1 MKLSPAQA
9 KVISAAQ
16 LDADCLLS
24 KLRKRTG
31 MKEHTIRYTL
41 ERAREQGIIERRYFI
56 NLFKLGYLQH
66 EVFFSL
72 TSEQSG
78 MRDALLKQFKA
89 SDRIS
94 WIGRLGGDYQYGIN
108 ICSRDVTHVVSFFDD
123 LSKNYGRAFV
133 ERNLSLRVG
142 LTFFGNRYLAPALKP
157 QEPLRYHSTTELVAI
172 DLTDHKI
179 LSALTSHCPASG
191 HELARILGMPQ
202 STVDYRLKKLKSSGV
217 IVGSYYNFRG
227 DQVGIISFLCLI
239 STKGLGSVFREKAL
253 AFCNSHPKIVVLVES
268 IGSWDF
274 EFVIDAFSAEEAMR
288 TSEQLLDYFGRDINW
303 LKMIPLFSYPKVHEY
318 PFTTL

>member
-9 KVISAAQ
+9 KIIVAAQ
-16 LDADCLLS
+16 LDADNPLA
-24 KLRKRTG
+24 KLRSRTG
-31 MKEHTIRYTL
+31 LKEHTIRYTL

-56 NLFKLGYLQH
+56 NLCRLGYLQH

-72 TSEQSG
+72 TSEQVG
-78 MRDALLKQFKA
+78 MRDALLTEFKA

-108 ICSRDVTHVVSFFDD
+108 ICSRDITQVVSFFDE
-123 LSKNYGRAFV
+123 LSKTYGRAFV
-133 ERNLSLRVG
+133 EKNLSLRVG
-142 LTFFGNRYLAPALKP
+142 LTFFGNRYLAPSLKP
-157 QEPLRYHSTTELVAI
+157 LAPLRYHSSIEAVEI
-172 DLTDHKI
+172 DVTDHKI
-179 LSALTSHCPASG
+179 LSALTSRCPVSG

-202 STVDYRLKKLKSSGV
+202 STVDYRLKRLKSSGV

-227 DQVGIISFLCLI
+227 EHVGILSFLCLM
-239 STKGLGSVFREKAL
+239 STKGLGSAFRDKAL
-253 AFCNSHPKIVVLVES
+253 AFCNSHPEIVVLVES

-288 TSEQLLDYFGRDINW
+288 TSEQILDFFGRDINW

-318 PFTTL
+318 PFKSL